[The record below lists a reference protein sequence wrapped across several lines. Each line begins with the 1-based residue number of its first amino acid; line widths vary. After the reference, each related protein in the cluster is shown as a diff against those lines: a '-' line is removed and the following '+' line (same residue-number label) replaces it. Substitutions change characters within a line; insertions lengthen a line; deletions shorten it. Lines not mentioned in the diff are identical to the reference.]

1 MSSSGLNSQSSWL
14 NTAEL
19 GPLPVTQAP
28 QPILWKMVSLVSIT
42 SEILNFSINGINGHF
57 HSDWDLDL
65 NRFEQISAQ
74 ILSGCGEETRC
85 ASHQK
90 EAEAARCRGG
100 PTSWERNGKR
110 LLVEVIT
117 CGKIMG
123 YRLDMVGYH
132 NRYHWDS
139 LRYKMRWIC
148 HLSWFVQVFGSRWVT
163 QTFKTAA
170 GALGAR
176 SADAEKGQLMTAWFW
191 TQLVYPG
198 LSVRKNTI
206 YEATYPPGK

>member
-1 MSSSGLNSQSSWL
+1 MLVHQRVHWILIFSISSTFAKAASISRCFFSSGLNSQSSWR

-42 SEILNFSINGINGHF
+42 SEILNFSIDGINGCF

-100 PTSWERNGKR
+100 PTSREQNGKR
-110 LLVEVIT
+110 LLVEVFNMWEDHGIQ
-117 CGKIMG
+117 IG
-123 YRLDMVGYH
+123 YGGI
-132 NRYHWDS
+132 S
-139 LRYKMRWIC
+139 
-148 HLSWFVQVFGSRWVT
+148 
-163 QTFKTAA
+163 
-170 GALGAR
+170 
-176 SADAEKGQLMTAWFW
+176 
-191 TQLVYPG
+191 
-198 LSVRKNTI
+198 
-206 YEATYPPGK
+206 